1 MAKSDLNIEILGT
14 NLTISADET
23 PEYLNM
29 LLDKYRRTIESVQQ
43 TTGLKDPLKTAVLTG
58 FLLCDDLEKAG
69 STANTVK
76 TEDEEQGEAERL
88 TQGMISRLN
97 EIIPNTQE
105 RDVYPEALAANPPVF
120 KLKNAIKNYDWGS
133 SDWIPALLGHKNISR
148 IPQAELWMGVNPS
161 APSRTELP
169 DGKSG
174 PLLSELI
181 EREKEAF
188 LGREIAQKYGTLP
201 FLLKILAAEKPLSIQ
216 AHPNLRQARDGFEK
230 ENLKG
235 IPPDAPNRNYRDPSD
250 KPEIICALSHF
261 AALCGFRDVREI
273 CFLIETISMESE
285 GTLKQ
290 GFEKLVVAL
299 KKRDGNPLK
308 DFLSTLFGMN
318 SEWLEMLGPFLK
330 KQQEQFERDF
340 QEYKNEWTLCVY
352 LSELF
357 PKDHGI
363 LAPLYLNIIELA
375 PGEAM
380 YVPPGILHSYIKGM
394 GIELMA
400 DSDNVL
406 RGGLSS
412 KHTDTAELLSVLE
425 FSQFKP
431 EIMKLPDPV
440 SFRFMYPAP
449 IGDFSLSVMHGL
461 GTAVPYNE
469 TGPSILIV
477 TTGTLIINQ
486 STVLETGESA
496 FIPPLKTLEFSGT
509 FTAYLALAK
518 IS

>member
-14 NLTISADET
+14 NLTISAEET

-29 LLDKYRRTIESVQQ
+29 LLDKYRRTIENVQR

-69 STANTVK
+69 SAVDAVK
-76 TEDEEQGEAERL
+76 IEDEEQGEAERL

-97 EIIPNTQE
+97 EIIPKAQE
-105 RDVYPEALAANPPVF
+105 RDAYLGALAENPPVF

-133 SDWIPALLGHKNISR
+133 ADWISALLGQKNISR

-169 DGKSG
+169 GGKSG
-174 PLLSELI
+174 PLLSDLI
-181 EREKEAF
+181 DSEKEAF
-188 LGREIAQKYGTLP
+188 LGREIAEKYGTLP
-201 FLLKILAAEKPLSIQ
+201 FLLKILAAERPLSIQ
-216 AHPNLRQARDGFEK
+216 AHPNLRQAQDGFER

-235 IPPDAPNRNYRDPSD
+235 ISLIAPNRNYRDPGD

-273 CFLIETISMESE
+273 CFLVETLSMESK
-285 GTLKQ
+285 GLLKQ
-290 GFEKLVVAL
+290 GFEKLVLAL
-299 KKRDGNPLK
+299 KRRDGNHLM
-308 DFLSTLFGMN
+308 DFLSTLFGIN
-318 SEWLEMLGPFLK
+318 SEWLEMLGQFIK
-330 KQQEQFERDF
+330 KQQEQLERDF
-340 QEYKNEWTLCVY
+340 QEYKNEWALCVY

-357 PKDHGI
+357 LKDHGI

-412 KHTDTAELLSVLE
+412 KHTDTAELLSVLD
-425 FSQFKP
+425 FSKFKP

-440 SFRFMYPAP
+440 SFRFVYPAP
-449 IGDFSLSVMHGL
+449 IDDFSLSVMHGL

-477 TTGTLIINQ
+477 TAGTLIINR
-486 STVLETGESA
+486 SIAMKTGESA
-496 FIPPLKTLEFSGT
+496 FIPPLKSLEFSGT
-509 FTAYLALAK
+509 FTAYLASAK